1 MCIQSLANYFNINW
15 HTVKAVEKSHLRKK
29 YKKISLANLIAI
41 GIDEV
46 YMGKK
51 LGDKGYLTIVRD
63 LSTGATLFV
72 GKGKSSKSLKPLL
85 QKLKS
90 TKSVIEFV
98 AVDLAPSFT
107 SWIKENLPDA
117 TIVYDHFHVIKLMND
132 RLNKVRRRITRELG
146 HEDKGE
152 IKGLRW
158 KFNRNNEDLEP
169 TAQSEIKECCSIFT
183 ELGVTYT
190 LKEALRRIYKI
201 RILRLLKML

>member
-29 YKKISLANLIAI
+29 YKKISLANTTAI
-41 GIDEV
+41 GIDEI
-46 YMGKK
+46 YMGEK

-90 TKSVIEFV
+90 SKSVIEFV

-117 TIVYDHFHVIKLMND
+117 TIVDDHFHVIKLMND
-132 RLNKVRRRITRELG
+132 RLNKVRRRITRELD

-152 IKGLRW
+152 IKGLR
-158 KFNRNNEDLEP
+158 
-169 TAQSEIKECCSIFT
+169 
-183 ELGVTYT
+183 
-190 LKEALRRIYKI
+190 
-201 RILRLLKML
+201 